1 MVIEVCTIGGF
12 TRVGGN
18 SVAVKIGEE
27 VVILDMG
34 LNMEKYV
41 SYTED
46 RDDVSGKTYEEL
58 LKVQAVPDYKAIKD
72 WQSKVIAIV
81 PSHAHLDH
89 IGAIPFSA
97 KLFPTVPIVCTP
109 YTAEV
114 LKAIIADEHIQL
126 QNDIQSVALNGT
138 YKLSKNIT
146 AEFIHVTHSIPHTAI
161 VVLHTPYGK
170 VMYANDYKFD
180 MHPTLGKKPNL
191 ERLGEVG
198 KEGVDLLIVE
208 CLYAHEHRK
217 MPSEGVAKQ
226 MLRDVMFGV
235 QSKGKGMIVTTFSS
249 HIARL
254 KSIVEMGQKL
264 NRKVVF
270 VGRSISKYVLAAQR
284 IGVVQFGKEVQFIR
298 HREKVQQ
305 LFSKIRKEGKDKYVI
320 VCTGHQGEP
329 KAILSRLVRK
339 EFDYRF
345 DDGDMVIFSCSV
357 IPVEVNKRN
366 RDKLDSELRA
376 LNVRLFTDV
385 HVSGHAAREDH
396 RDLLELVR
404 PKHIIPAHAG
414 ADKAEMMQELA
425 AQLGFK
431 NVHIMSDGKKLKIE

>member
-1 MVIEVCTIGGF
+1 MTIEICTIGGF
-12 TRVGGN
+12 SHVGGN

-41 SYTED
+41 SYSED
-46 RDDVSGKTYEEL
+46 REDVGSKTYEEL
-58 LKVQAVPDYKAIKD
+58 LKVEAVPDYKALKE
-72 WQSKVIAIV
+72 WKEKVIAIV

-89 IGAIPFSA
+89 IGAMPFSL
-97 KLFPTVPIVCTP
+97 KLFPQAQVVCTP

-114 LKAIIADEHIQL
+114 LRTITADEQIQVS
-126 QNDIQSVALNGT
+126 NKITAVPLNGT
-138 YKLSKNIT
+138 YQLSKNIT
-146 AEFIHVTHSIPHTAI
+146 AEFISVTHSIPHTAI

-191 ERLGEVG
+191 ERLAEIG
-198 KEGVDLLIVE
+198 KEGVDVLIVE

-235 QSKGKGMIVTTFSS
+235 QSKGKSIIVTTFSS

-254 KSIVEMGQKL
+254 KSIVENGHKL
-264 NRKVVF
+264 NRKVVL

-284 IGVVQFGKEVQFIR
+284 VGIVEFGKEVEFVRQR
-298 HREKVQQ
+298 DRVEK
-305 LFSKIRKEGKDKYVI
+305 LFAKIQKEGKEKYVI

-329 KAILSRLVRK
+329 KAILSRMVRGD
-339 EFDYRF
+339 FDYQF
-345 DDGDMVIFSCSV
+345 NEGDMVIFSCSV

-376 LNVRLFTDV
+376 KNVRLFTDV

-414 ADKAEMMQELA
+414 PDKAIMMQELA
-425 AQLGFK
+425 TQLGFK
-431 NVHIMSDGKKLKIE
+431 NVHIMNDGKKLKIE